1 MGLHPLVYRFCGEK
15 NTHRIGQ
22 LSVGGYVKD
31 EFCSGSF
38 GIVGERGALTDK
50 VILIDISLSASIG
63 LEAADRHPDIMNRS
77 ESVCRWPTDFGR
89 SPFVVSRW
97 SLAGS

>member
-1 MGLHPLVYRFCGEK
+1 MGLHPLVYRFCREK
-15 NTHRIGQ
+15 NTYRVGQ

-50 VILIDISLSASIG
+50 VVLIDISLSASIG
-63 LEAADRHPDIMNRS
+63 LEAADRHPDIMN
-77 ESVCRWPTDFGR
+77 GR
-89 SPFVVSRW
+89 GAFVVGRQTLGVRRS
-97 SLAGS
+97 SLVVGR